1 MVSTEGIGN
10 IPLNMSRDA
19 TNMFGI
25 GVLPA
30 FSSYMPASVQVNLNN
45 LPEGVDVDNHVIRST
60 GPRVQSVIG

>member
-1 MVSTEGIGN
+1 
-10 IPLNMSRDA
+10 MSRDT

-60 GPRVQSVIG
+60 WTEVQSVIG

>member
-45 LPEGVDVDNHVIRST
+45 LPEGVDVDNVLLLSEESY
-60 GPRVQSVIG
+60 QESV